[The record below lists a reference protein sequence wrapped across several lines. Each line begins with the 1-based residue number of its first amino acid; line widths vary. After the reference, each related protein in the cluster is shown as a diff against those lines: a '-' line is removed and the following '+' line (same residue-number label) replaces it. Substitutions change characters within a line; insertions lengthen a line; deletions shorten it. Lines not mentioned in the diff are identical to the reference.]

1 MLRTIGTEFYK
12 LLGLR
17 GLDDLLDSM
26 LGLKL
31 YRWPDL
37 KIQAA
42 ATLIISFLSQWV
54 WQPPY
59 ALAILLALDAGNAV
73 YGTLV
78 SIRIKH
84 QPFSWTEL
92 HRTFGKMLAT
102 VFVLALLRGAILAYP
117 YYAPLAHVLFA
128 WLFSRK
134 MAKLTTKMASLKV
147 QEIGMP
153 NLFKAM
159 VQLLINSNAGRA
171 LVDAAQ
177 GITPPPDQPKNTPPP
192 EAPLTAIEPHD
203 TNPPTF

>member
-1 MLRTIGTEFYK
+1 MKILQTIGTEFYK

-17 GLDDLLDSM
+17 GPGDLLDSM

-78 SIRIKH
+78 SIRIKR

-117 YYAPLAHVLFA
+117 YYSPLAHVMFA

-159 VQLLINSNAGRA
+159 VQLLLNSSAGRA

-177 GITPPPDQPKNTPPP
+177 TTPPAVIPPSHP
-192 EAPLTAIEPHD
+192 EPETEPLLHES
-203 TNPPTF
+203 NPASH

>member
-1 MLRTIGTEFYK
+1 MKILRTIGVEFYK

-17 GLDDLLDSM
+17 GPGDLLDSM

-42 ATLIISFLSQWV
+42 ATLIISFLSQWI
-54 WQPPY
+54 WHPPY

-78 SIRIKH
+78 SIRIKRV
-84 QPFSWTEL
+84 PFSWNEL

-117 YYAPLAHVLFA
+117 YYSPLAHVMFA

-153 NLFKAM
+153 NLFRAM
-159 VQLLINSNAGRA
+159 VQLLINSNAGKA

-177 GITPPPDQPKNTPPP
+177 ARPPNQLPAAPNEDNPANP
-192 EAPLTAIEPHD
+192 EKSV
-203 TNPPTF
+203 